1 MNYKLDIPK
10 IHVHRLRSVNSC
22 FGNCHQERQ
31 DQRVHN
37 VVATVLRLEVV
48 LLCAFANHQSHY
60 YNSHINN
67 AAEKKRPHIWNDPL
81 LDSGMWNQSFRDF

>member
-1 MNYKLDIPK
+1 MLWQLSP
-10 IHVHRLRSVNSC
+10 RTTGPTC
-22 FGNCHQERQ
+22 T
-31 DQRVHN
+31 QRAN

-48 LLCAFANHQSHY
+48 LLFAFANHQSHY